1 MYKSMTPSFIMVTK
15 QTISKRDIDMER
27 QTPIMDAIY
36 TVGQSSKARLCMPG
50 HKGDT
55 GFFGGDMLRYDLTEL
70 PGTDNL
76 LAPDGAIQQS
86 QQLHAEY
93 IGARAVH
100 YTTGGSTAG
109 VLSMLSL
116 FRGQKVIFPRGI
128 HQSAANA
135 IHMFDIYPIYLPSTA
150 SDYPTVPG
158 AEDILQTLRA
168 HKDAAAVFIV
178 YPNYFGICCDIE
190 RIAEIVHRRGIPLIM
205 DAAHAAHFTYS
216 SLLPLAPA
224 DTGADI
230 WTESTHKMLPAM
242 NQCACVCIGKNTLLD
257 ADDAKRAL
265 SLVQTTSPSY
275 LLLGSI
281 DYAHAYMRDKG
292 EQELY
297 RIISLA
303 GRFEHMISALPGFS
317 CPIIDEPGIVEKDP
331 LKMIIDVSKTGHT
344 GIAVKNLLAKR
355 GIYVEAADM
364 KNILLLLSVGDTAA
378 SLDQLYQALGQI
390 IKTTSKHLSFSP
402 YSMPNATNY
411 SQNSRVWGNIEK
423 VRIERSSGRVC
434 ACSAG
439 VYPPAEAV
447 VHRGQLISYE
457 IAGYLLEAM
466 RQGFDLFGLCGESIY
481 VYKEKQ

>member
-1 MYKSMTPSFIMVTK
+1 M
-15 QTISKRDIDMER
+15 DR

-76 LAPDGAIQQS
+76 LAPEGAIKQS
-86 QQLHAEY
+86 QQLHADY
-93 IGARAVH
+93 IGAQAVH

-109 VLSMLSL
+109 VLAMLSL

-135 IHMFDIYPIYLPSTA
+135 IHMFAIYPIYLPSTVV
-150 SDYPTVPG
+150 DYPAVPRV
-158 AEDILQTLRA
+158 EDIQQALKA

-178 YPNYFGICCDIE
+178 YPNYFGLCCDIE
-190 RIAEIVHRRGIPLIM
+190 RIAELVHRRGIPLIM

-230 WTESTHKMLPAM
+230 WTESTHKMLPSM
-242 NQCACVCIGKNTLLD
+242 NQCACLCIGKNSLVDSD
-257 ADDAKRAL
+257 AAKRAL

-297 RIISLA
+297 RIVSLSQ
-303 GRFEHMISALPGFS
+303 RFEQMINTLPGFD
-317 CPIIDEPGIVEKDP
+317 CPIIDQTCVVEKDP

-344 GIAVKNLLAKR
+344 GMAVKKILANR
-355 GIYVEAADM
+355 GIHIEAADIR
-364 KNILLLLSVGDTAA
+364 NILLLLSVGDTAA

-390 IKTTSKHLSFSP
+390 IKTSSKHVYFSP
-402 YSMPNATNY
+402 YSMPQATKY
-411 SQNSRVWGNIEK
+411 SQNTRVWGNIEK
-423 VRIERSSGRVC
+423 VRIEKSTGRIC
-434 ACSAG
+434 ACTVG

-447 VHRGQLISYE
+447 VHRGQVISYE

-466 RQGFDLFGLCGESIY
+466 RQGFDMFGLYGEDIY